1 MRALAKQIPLVTHG
15 QFWLTLSLLIAG
27 WDVSQYALSRKGLGE
42 LRLSRCSLEFFC
54 FFFFFLLFIKIL
66 ILADYRPDS
75 IRIQNVGPLCNP
87 QHMNCSANPTILNN
101 K

>member
-1 MRALAKQIPLVTHG
+1 M
-15 QFWLTLSLLIAG
+15 F
-27 WDVSQYALSRKGLGE
+27 LGSF
-42 LRLSRCSLEFFC
+42 L